1 MEPSRPGLGHVARRG
16 DLSSLEPEVVRLL
29 TIMAT
34 FASIVLFTLFIATGD
49 GEFARRGI
57 AAALVGLIGTAMI
70 AVRRPHA
77 LGLFTAT
84 TAIIIFATKLAV
96 TPGGGSGSA
105 IALVMI
111 GVVASAF
118 VTRGRRVYLAG
129 FTGVVIAAHI
139 LWTGEFASGVAAGSI
154 TATVFVFGSVVFSWF
169 RTRVG
174 LDAKRYENLFTRA
187 PVSIWEED
195 FTEVAGFL
203 DGLRSEGVTD
213 LAAYLDEHPQVLRV
227 AAGKIRVEAVN
238 DAAVELIEAG
248 SKADL
253 IGRLNPETLTDD
265 ALQSLVPQLLGVWNR
280 DDHIVLEV
288 SGGLT
293 LAGNPLDAILSWTV
307 PSIGDELD
315 LSHVIVAI
323 VDVTAIRAAQAQTEA
338 LLRSKDEFVAS
349 VSHELRTPLTAVV
362 GLAAELRDSLDRFSR
377 EEMREFV
384 GLIANQGEEVSTIV
398 DDLLAAA
405 KSDAGTL
412 DVRIEPIE
420 VVAELRVVLR
430 GMGLQN
436 RVQVDTNGAIPAIAA
451 DGARFRQIIRNL
463 LVNAQRYGGDD
474 IRVSVGRAGDPDAR
488 AVFVDVRDT
497 GPPLPSNVR
506 AEIFERYYRTG
517 QVPGLTASVGLGLT
531 VSRDL
536 ARRMGGDLGYDH
548 DGTEAV
554 FRLLIP
560 AAERVAA

>member
-1 MEPSRPGLGHVARRG
+1 MEPSRPGLSNVARRG
-16 DLSSLEPEVVRLL
+16 DLSGLEPEVVRLV
-29 TIMAT
+29 TVMAT
-34 FASIVLFTLFIATGD
+34 LASIVLFTLFIATGD
-49 GEFARRGI
+49 GEFAGRGI
-57 AAALVGLIGTAMI
+57 AAALVGVIGTAMI
-70 AVRRPHA
+70 VLGRQHA
-77 LGLFTAT
+77 FGLFMAAS
-84 TAIIIFATKLAV
+84 AITIFATKLIDS
-96 TPGGGSGSA
+96 PGGESGSA
-105 IALVMI
+105 VALVMI
-111 GVVASAF
+111 GMVASAF
-118 VTRGRRVYLAG
+118 VTGSRRVYLAV
-129 FTGVVIAAHI
+129 FTGVVVGAHI
-139 LWTGEFASGVAAGSI
+139 FWTAELALGIAVGSMAAI
-154 TATVFVFGSVVFSWF
+154 VFVFGSVVFSWF
-169 RTRVG
+169 RARVG

-195 FTEVAGFL
+195 FTEVAEYL
-203 DGLRSEGVTD
+203 DGLRMSGVTD
-213 LAAYLDEHPQVLRV
+213 LAAYLGEHPQALRI

-253 IGRLNPETLTDD
+253 IGRLNPETLTDE

-280 DDHIVLEV
+280 NDHIVLEV

-307 PSIGDELD
+307 PRIGDELD

-349 VSHELRTPLTAVV
+349 ISHELRTPLTAVV
-362 GLAAELRDSLDRFSR
+362 GLAAELRDSLDRFTR

-430 GMGLQN
+430 GMGLKDHV
-436 RVQVDTNGAIPAIAA
+436 RVDANGAIPQAAA

-463 LVNAQRYGGDD
+463 LVNAQRYGGDG
-474 IRVSVGRAGDPDAR
+474 IRVAVGRAGDPDDG

-497 GPPLPSNVR
+497 GAPLPPDVR
-506 AEIFERYYRTG
+506 DEMFERYYRTG

-536 ARRMGGDLGYDH
+536 ARRMGGDLAYDH
-548 DGTEAV
+548 DGTEAI

-560 AAERVAA
+560 AADRVTV